1 MRERER
7 ERCEFFATTSNTH
20 TRDTRHVIK
29 NQSDKI
35 KSKNAK
41 KTKQK
46 RTVVSPIPKLIIFA
60 SGFFSKCALR
70 IRAISG
76 NKYPARSCAM
86 FGFRET
92 FDIAAILTLILSRR
106 FGCSFVRCFEEDE
119 ESCLPKRDEVLVVI
133 ENMIGGFKLV
143 CVMYIYI
150 YIYINAGVLL
160 EFDERGKKSGV
171 CVSFCSFLRR
181 QTFS

>member
-92 FDIAAILTLILSRR
+92 FDIAAILTLILSCR

-143 CVMYIYI
+143 CV
-150 YIYINAGVLL
+150 
-160 EFDERGKKSGV
+160 
-171 CVSFCSFLRR
+171 
-181 QTFS
+181 